1 MKSYKLKAT
10 LVIGIIFV
18 SALPV
23 AYAQDTNPAL
33 DPMNLNYTPPSA
45 DCANGDCVTAP
56 GTDSTFVPTNPALDP
71 MNFDYTPSS
80 ADCANGNCVTAPQGT
95 VNTVSNTGMTNTV
108 TNTGITN
115 TVTNTGTFTLH
126 SPLDPKVTS
135 IGGLVQTFIDV
146 ISYILILFAVLMLVY
161 TGLQYILAQGNSEK
175 IKELH
180 GKLLWIVVGVAI
192 VIGARV
198 IIEVVI
204 NTLSATHV
212 INNSTLNQV
221 QNAAAG
227 K

>member
-23 AYAQDTNPAL
+23 AFAQDNAVPNQVTSPYSAS
-33 DPMNLNYTPPSA
+33 DLNGAGVLAP
-45 DCANGDCVTAP
+45 TAP
-56 GTDSTFVPTNPALDP
+56 IYQLGSGSTDNNS
-71 MNFDYTPSS
+71 
-80 ADCANGNCVTAPQGT
+80 CANGNCVLAP
-95 VNTVSNTGMTNTV
+95 SNSSSQSNPGNSSSQS
-108 TNTGITN
+108 NPGN
-115 TVTNTGTFTLH
+115 SSSQSNPGGTFTLK

-204 NTLSATHV
+204 NTLSAAHV
-212 INNSTLNQV
+212 INSSTFNQV
-221 QNAAAG
+221 QSAATG